1 MPASKI
7 VPKSKGQRKA
17 ERLEARIS
25 REQKQLFQRAA
36 TLTGRSLTEFVVS
49 SLQEVATRTI
59 QEQALITLNRGDQEV
74 FVRALL
80 SPPAPNQK
88 LRRAAQAY
96 QGKTGA

>member
-1 MPASKI
+1 MTTSKAI
-7 VPKSKGQRKA
+7 AKTKGQLKA

-49 SLQEVATRTI
+49 SLQEAATRTI
-59 QEQALITLNRGDQEV
+59 QEQELITLSRDDQQI

-96 QGKTGA
+96 KGRVGA

>member
-1 MPASKI
+1 MPTSKAI
-7 VPKSKGQRKA
+7 AKSKGQLKA

-49 SLQEVATRTI
+49 SLQEAATRTI
-59 QEQALITLNRGDQEV
+59 QEQELITLSRSDQQL

-80 SPPAPNQK
+80 TPPVPNQK

-96 QGKTGA
+96 QTRIGA